1 MSSKSKIELLID
13 DIEEY
18 IEGCKYQ
25 ALSGGSKIIVEKE
38 TIDELLR
45 ELRTKT
51 PDEIKMYQKV
61 IRNREQILND
71 AKNQADELIKAATI
85 QTNELINEH
94 EIMQQAYAHANEVVT
109 SATIQA
115 QNILDTAAIEA
126 NNMREAA
133 RIYTDQLLE
142 AVEMIVSAAMESA
155 NANYSNQ
162 INALNQYY
170 ETIISNRTEL
180 NPPMAEDIDDVASD
194 DDEDGAK
201 ADSINT
207 DMLK

>member
-1 MSSKSKIELLID
+1 MSSKIEQLID
-13 DIEEY
+13 EIEEY
-18 IEGCKYQ
+18 IDGCKFQ

-45 ELRTKT
+45 ELRMKT
-51 PDEIKMYQKV
+51 PEEIKIYQKV
-61 IRNREQILND
+61 IKNREQILND
-71 AKNQADELIKAATI
+71 ARSQADALIKEATI

-109 SATIQA
+109 SATMQA
-115 QNILDTAAIEA
+115 QNILDTAAMEA

-133 RIYTDQLLE
+133 RQYTDQLLE
-142 AVEMIVSAAMESA
+142 AVEAIVSSAMESA
-155 NANYSNQ
+155 NANYNNQ
-162 INALNQYY
+162 INSLNQYY

-180 NPPMAEDIDDVASD
+180 NPPVAEDIE
-194 DDEDGAK
+194 DETEDTETQEEA
-201 ADSINT
+201 INT